1 MDYLLVD
8 FRTVYGV
15 HFDTLLDL
23 IRKST
28 RRLRLLPPCREHLSQ
43 GFARFFMRVGL
54 PVEIPPFAKTFFR
67 GKMSGVRF
75 PFKNVSKMK

>member
-28 RRLRLLPPCREHLSQ
+28 RRLRLLPPYREHLSQ

-67 GKMSGVRF
+67 GKNERG
-75 PFKNVSKMK
+75 PFSF